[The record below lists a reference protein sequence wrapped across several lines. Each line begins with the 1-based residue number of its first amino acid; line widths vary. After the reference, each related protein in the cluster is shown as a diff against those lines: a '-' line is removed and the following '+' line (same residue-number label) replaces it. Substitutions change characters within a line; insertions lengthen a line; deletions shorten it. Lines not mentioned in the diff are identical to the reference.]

1 MKPYLILCN
10 NASDIL
16 VMTTKEDLL
25 DILLMLNKDP
35 EIEVIDFIEYRS
47 EEYKMLIYGDDYI
60 AEENIIDH
68 AISK

>member
-1 MKPYLILCN
+1 MKNYIILCN
-10 NASDIL
+10 NTSDIL
-16 VMTTKEDLL
+16 IMTTKEDLL

-60 AEENIIDH
+60 AEENIIDY